1 MSSDNGI
8 YIAKFPDGYRVIE
21 ACAIDNIDYD
31 PIGSKER
38 KETLKSYFE
47 GCTVFPTIQKAMQE
61 ALRIHDKFGYTEYGI
76 RILPHDYELWD

>member
-8 YIAKFPDGYRVIE
+8 YIAKFPDGYRVTEAMAIE
-21 ACAIDNIDYD
+21 NIDYD

-47 GCTVFPTIQKAMQE
+47 GCTVFTDINE
-61 ALRIHDKFGYTEYGI
+61 ALKEAVKIYDKFGYTEYGI
-76 RILPHDYELWD
+76 CILPNEYENWD